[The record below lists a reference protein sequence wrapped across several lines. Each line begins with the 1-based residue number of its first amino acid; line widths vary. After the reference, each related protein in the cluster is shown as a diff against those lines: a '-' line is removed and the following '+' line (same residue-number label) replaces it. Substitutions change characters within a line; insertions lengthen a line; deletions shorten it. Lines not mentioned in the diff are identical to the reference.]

1 MGIFL
6 WNILDIEFFYIESFL
21 FLVWVFV
28 PLQNKILL
36 FKVKFHMYMCSLVCI
51 IMRILIS
58 YVDVYLCVICFF
70 KVYRYLT
77 WCNNVFSFIFCY
89 CCNQL
94 NTSQSVSQSVSSAFA
109 IPLLS
114 SFWVENIVYW
124 ERYKINT
131 TWIFHKLPSLTH
143 IDASIDTRMR

>member
-1 MGIFL
+1 MLRYSREKLTAQRRPAYVSTKTIST
-6 WNILDIEFFYIESFL
+6 DISGRFYEKRKWMHGYFSLEHIRYWIFYIESFL

-58 YVDVYLCVICFF
+58 CVDVYLCVICFF

-94 NTSQSVSQSVSSAFA
+94 NTSQSVSQ
-109 IPLLS
+109 ILEL
-114 SFWVENIVYW
+114 WVN
-124 ERYKINT
+124 
-131 TWIFHKLPSLTH
+131 
-143 IDASIDTRMR
+143 SIC